1 MSPCAGWCKH
11 LQHFQEK
18 CNECQSTSFKKRF
31 PKEHTDRMQRGWKK
45 KKKAKRC
52 SVITLTL
59 FRSFKDTH
67 YHLLVASPTAVSGGE
82 GGGTLLHIPRLL
94 VPLAHGAHGN
104 GVRAQHVA
112 VTVAVVA
119 TATSIATRPHKQ
131 GSKSSSA
138 LRWGGWQQ
146 METKYHYC
154 SHDNRYLEE
163 GRMPTYS

>member
-1 MSPCAGWCKH
+1 MSIDI
-11 LQHFQEK
+11 FQEG
-18 CNECQSTSFKKRF
+18 F
-31 PKEHTDRMQRGWKK
+31 PKSAHRLDAKRLEKK
-45 KKKAKRC
+45 KKKAKWC